1 MMRSTA
7 PTNFGS
13 SVAGTEIRDWPP
25 SFSSIKM
32 PASLMARTASLETS
46 TRTTSLPDRCSQP
59 PKIPPIA
66 PAPPRTAIRIGFGV
80 SSVRARSELV
90 ARAGGAPPALI
101 DVRLSGIVSACK
113 PNVKHDGMIGSML
126 EPVTIER
133 KKLFQQVA
141 AHLERLILDGRL
153 KPGDQ
158 LPPERDLQNRFGVGR
173 PAIREALIALQR
185 SGLIVISNGSRARVA
200 MPTAHAVV
208 SGMGSAVM
216 QLLSTKEGQRH
227 FQGVR
232 LFFEAALARH
242 AAREAS
248 ATQIDELKKKLAA
261 NRAAIGDRERFIETD
276 VAFHFVLAEITG
288 NPAFVAL
295 HDAMSEWLKEQRV
308 VTLDA
313 PRQEKI
319 AYKAHVAIFEA
330 IAMRDPDRAESA
342 MADHMRQLEQT
353 FWRQRD
359 GR

>member
-1 MMRSTA
+1 
-7 PTNFGS
+7 
-13 SVAGTEIRDWPP
+13 
-25 SFSSIKM
+25 
-32 PASLMARTASLETS
+32 
-46 TRTTSLPDRCSQP
+46 
-59 PKIPPIA
+59 
-66 PAPPRTAIRIGFGV
+66 
-80 SSVRARSELV
+80 
-90 ARAGGAPPALI
+90 
-101 DVRLSGIVSACK
+101 
-113 PNVKHDGMIGSML
+113 ML

-141 AHLERLILDGRL
+141 AHLEGFILEGHL

-158 LPPERDLQNRFGVGR
+158 LPPERELQNRFGVGR

-185 SGLIVISNGSRARVA
+185 SGLIEISNGSRARVA

-208 SGMGSAVM
+208 SSMGAAVR

-232 LFFEAALARH
+232 FFFEAALARN
-242 AAREAS
+242 AAREAT
-248 ATQIDELKKKLAA
+248 AAQIDLLKKKLAA
-261 NRAAIGDRERFIETD
+261 NRDAIGDRERFIETD
-276 VAFHFVLAEITG
+276 VAFHFVLAELTG
-288 NPAFVAL
+288 NPVFVAL

-330 IAMRDPDRAESA
+330 IATRDPDRAEAA

-353 FWRQRD
+353 FWRQR
-359 GR
+359 GPALAR